1 MNENRERRKDKRY
14 AVKERVLASIRPIPE
29 ETYHVLDISLGGMA
43 FRYLGE
49 SQRYNE
55 NLLNGNLLF
64 EESGLTLENMSFVII
79 SDQLMKDPF
88 TPRRRCGVQFK
99 NMSPTQHKHLIQFIA
114 QAKAETGPN

>member
-1 MNENRERRKDKRY
+1 MNKNRERRKDKRY
-14 AVKERVLASIRPIPE
+14 AVKERVLVSIRPIPE

-55 NLLNGNLLF
+55 NLLHGNLLF
-64 EESGLTLENMSFVII
+64 EESGLTIGDISFVII
-79 SDQLMKDPF
+79 SDQLMKDSYF
-88 TPRRRCGVQFK
+88 PRRRCGVQFK
-99 NMSPTQHKHLIQFIA
+99 NMSPAQQEHLIKFIA